1 MLLLEIIIALVMV
14 PSSLKAITD
23 TDLLQLDGA
32 SEENANSQRA
42 SQGERPDHEDL
53 KEYLANLTVEKKT
66 ADEEFASTI
75 PRGDALPGIIME
87 SLTSDLSS
95 SDASSKDLGRA
106 ELENIDVNNALLP
119 GEEVTRTEVLEDDS
133 SNSTSNSSKESDLSA
148 LKTTLTPSSP
158 TSTTVKKEEA
168 PLPDKGAAEEE
179 KQSSMT
185 IFFILIVLALC
196 ILVVHLLLITRFHY
210 LPESIAIVFLG
221 GLIGARAS
229 QNFQLTLTLGNFPM
243 NLRCLFPANLTLC
256 YYIHINLCVN
266 VLSSH
271 FVFCHFQFL
280 VLFFALFK

>member
-42 SQGERPDHEDL
+42 SQ
-53 KEYLANLTVEKKT
+53 
-66 ADEEFASTI
+66 DEEFASTI

-148 LKTTLTPSSP
+148 LK
-158 TSTTVKKEEA
+158 
-168 PLPDKGAAEEE
+168 
-179 KQSSMT
+179 
-185 IFFILIVLALC
+185 
-196 ILVVHLLLITRFHY
+196 
-210 LPESIAIVFLG
+210 
-221 GLIGARAS
+221 
-229 QNFQLTLTLGNFPM
+229 
-243 NLRCLFPANLTLC
+243 
-256 YYIHINLCVN
+256 
-266 VLSSH
+266 
-271 FVFCHFQFL
+271 
-280 VLFFALFK
+280 